1 MIKKFKGEA
10 GDLEFIQEAMKA
22 MIAVSNQWFE
32 NLSSSFFRKHI
43 PKVPYM
49 RTLKGDD

>member
-10 GDLEFIQEAMKA
+10 GDLEFIQEAIKA
-22 MIAVSNQWFE
+22 MRAVSNLWFE
-32 NLSSSFFRKHI
+32 NFSSFFFRKHI

-49 RTLKGDD
+49 RTLKEED